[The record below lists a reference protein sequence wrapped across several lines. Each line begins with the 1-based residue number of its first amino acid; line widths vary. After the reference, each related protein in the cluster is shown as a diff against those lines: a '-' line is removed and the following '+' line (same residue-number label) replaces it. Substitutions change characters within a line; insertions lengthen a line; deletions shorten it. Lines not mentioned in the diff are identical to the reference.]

1 MTEVAN
7 MRATGED
14 VVGLDISNG
23 VISAARVTAAPG
35 GTLTLQ
41 SAGWTEVSPD
51 ASERELAAALRHVWR
66 SAGIPS
72 WTVCA
77 SLRSRSVIVRYFS
90 YPALEQVEL
99 VSALALE
106 AEDSLQLPRDQ
117 IVFDWHLNH
126 RQRRAAEGKA
136 VRDEGLLVAAPRRE
150 VDQQMAM
157 LRRAGL
163 YPVAIDLGA
172 TAVGNLFQVMH
183 PDPKSHE
190 DTCVLHLTSQ
200 SANIVL
206 LFEGDSL
213 YARTIYARGD
223 TWDASL
229 GSLLEGLQDALKFYV
244 FKLRGQPVRRV
255 AVSGRL
261 PDKADILRLLREKA
275 GVPVEIW
282 DPLTRVAPGSA
293 RVSRLLRESERPP
306 LAVSMGLAL
315 RRYDGD

>member
-1 MTEVAN
+1 MN
-7 MRATGED
+7 DKATGRGGNED

-23 VISAARVTAAPG
+23 IISAARVVASPG

-41 SAGWTEVSPD
+41 SAGWAQVAAD
-51 ASERELAAALRHVWR
+51 ASDRDLAIAIRQVWR

-90 YPALEQVEL
+90 YPALDRVEL
-99 VSALALE
+99 ASALALE

-117 IVFDWHLNH
+117 IALDWHLNH
-126 RQRRAAEGKA
+126 QQRRAAQGDVA
-136 VRDEGLLVAAPRRE
+136 RDEGLLVAAPRKE
-150 VDQQMAM
+150 LQGQLNV
-157 LRRAGL
+157 LRQAGL
-163 YPVAIDLGA
+163 YPVAVDLGA

-183 PDPKSHE
+183 PDPKARE
-190 DTCVLHLTSQ
+190 DTCLLHLTSQ

-213 YARTIYARGD
+213 YARTIYARGEN
-223 TWDASL
+223 WEASMGAL
-229 GSLLEGLQDALKFYV
+229 FEGLQDALKFYV

-255 AVSGRL
+255 VVSGRL
-261 PDKADILRLLREKA
+261 PERADMLGLLREKT
-275 GVPVEIW
+275 GVPVELW
-282 DPLTRVAPGSA
+282 DPLARVAPGSPK
-293 RVSRLLRESERPP
+293 VSRLLRESNRPS